1 MKSERFRKNSTMI
14 LWFLRGSIRYFAAGG
29 FFACAAALLDL
40 INPRVIGF
48 TVDAVLGDTSAAV
61 PSAVLRVLETFGG
74 LKGLRAHLWWIALF
88 VAGTALLSVCCG
100 YGYRLLTARG
110 AERFVRRMRDR
121 LFEHIAGLPFSW
133 FGENHTGD
141 IIQRCTADV
150 ETVKTFVSEQLTHLF
165 RILVLIVFA
174 LYFMFGI
181 QVKLAA
187 LSAAFIP
194 VIVLYSAFFHGRIFG
209 TFEEADI
216 EEGKLSTITQENLT
230 GVRVVRAFGR
240 EKFEKERFG
249 KQNSVYTDA
258 YLRLCRVLS
267 AFWSFGDL
275 FSGLQTM
282 SVVIYGAVL
291 CTQGQLTAGAYIA
304 FITYNEMLIWPVRM
318 LGRVI
323 SEMSKAGVSVE
334 RIRYIMNSPE
344 EMDREGALSGEAD
357 APVDRDISFE
367 HVTWSYGPGLPRV
380 LDDVSFTVPAGQT
393 FGILGAT
400 GSGKSTLM
408 LLLDRMY
415 ELPEE
420 NGKIT
425 IGGVDIA
432 DMKRSWLRRNVGMVL
447 QDPFLFSRTI
457 AVNIGITSEEPSMD
471 AIRSAARTAAL
482 DETVMR
488 FHDGYETEV
497 GERGMTLSG
506 GQKQRAS
513 IAQMLFRRTKIRV
526 FDDALSAVDARTD
539 AQIRASVA
547 GERDGA
553 TVILISHR
561 ITTLMQA
568 DHIIVLEKGR
578 IAEEGTHE
586 SLLQRNGIYRKI
598 YELQTQGME

>member
-1 MKSERFRKNSTMI
+1 
-14 LWFLRGSIRYFAAGG
+14 
-29 FFACAAALLDL
+29 
-40 INPRVIGF
+40 
-48 TVDAVLGDTSAAV
+48 
-61 PSAVLRVLETFGG
+61 
-74 LKGLRAHLWWIALF
+74 
-88 VAGTALLSVCCG
+88 
-100 YGYRLLTARG
+100 
-110 AERFVRRMRDR
+110 
-121 LFEHIAGLPFSW
+121 
-133 FGENHTGD
+133 
-141 IIQRCTADV
+141 
-150 ETVKTFVSEQLTHLF
+150 
-165 RILVLIVFA
+165 
-174 LYFMFGI
+174 
-181 QVKLAA
+181 
-187 LSAAFIP
+187 
-194 VIVLYSAFFHGRIFG
+194 
-209 TFEEADI
+209 
-216 EEGKLSTITQENLT
+216 
-230 GVRVVRAFGR
+230 
-240 EKFEKERFG
+240 
-249 KQNSVYTDA
+249 
-258 YLRLCRVLS
+258 
-267 AFWSFGDL
+267 
-275 FSGLQTM
+275 
-282 SVVIYGAVL
+282 
-291 CTQGQLTAGAYIA
+291 
-304 FITYNEMLIWPVRM
+304 
-318 LGRVI
+318 
-323 SEMSKAGVSVE
+323 MSKAGVSVE

-344 EMDREGALSGEAD
+344 EKDREGALSGEAD
-357 APVDRDISFE
+357 APMDRDISFE
-367 HVTWSYGPGLPRV
+367 HVTWSYGPDLPRV

-415 ELPEE
+415 ELPEGS
-420 NGKIT
+420 GKIT

-432 DMKRSWLRRNVGMVL
+432 DMKRGWLRGNIGMVL

-457 AVNIGITSEEPSMD
+457 AVNIGMTSEKPSME
-471 AIRSAARTAAL
+471 AIRAAARTAVL

-539 AQIRASVA
+539 AQIRAAVA